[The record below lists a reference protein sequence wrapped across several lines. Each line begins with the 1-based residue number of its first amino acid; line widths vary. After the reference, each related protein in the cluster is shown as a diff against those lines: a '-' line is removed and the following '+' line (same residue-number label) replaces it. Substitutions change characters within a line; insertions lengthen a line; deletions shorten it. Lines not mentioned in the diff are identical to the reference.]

1 MIILKAT
8 NQPQTINIVPTRG
21 SVADRMVIVNETTN
35 AEQEYSFCF
44 STQGYYISFND
55 VLALEEEHFYRVKIY
70 NGQELIH
77 VDKIFCTN
85 QETGAYSINKDE
97 YVQPTDNIILY
108 E

>member
-8 NQPQTINIVPTRG
+8 NEAQTINIVPTRG
-21 SVADRMVIVNETTN
+21 DVATRMVIVNESTN

-44 STQGYYISFND
+44 STEGYYISFKG
-55 VLALEEEHFYRVKIY
+55 VLTLEEDHFYRVKIY

-85 QETGAYSINKDE
+85 QETGAYSVNKDE
-97 YVQPTDNIILY
+97 YVQPNDNIILY